1 MAGKL
6 PSFQMYPGDWMKDP
20 ALRACSIAARGLWMD
35 MLCLMFECDRRGYLQ
50 TASGSPYSL
59 EQLARMTGCSTDEV
73 TRLVGELETSGV
85 FSRTAHG
92 TIFSRRL
99 SRDEEARA
107 ENRSRQ
113 NRHRKL
119 MKTKENS
126 NALVTHDVTHLSRHS
141 SSSSSSSIQASEK
154 GGGKSPPEGGAKQSP
169 TAPLEAIPLPEAALD
184 RVPLIAVT
192 WLCEELGVALSPAQR
207 AMCADNLEFAR
218 RELSLDVRGVCE
230 LARTVTIAARQ
241 RGELIDAWYLA
252 DGKWRNRPQSRSREG
267 SFVGPTPSDD
277 ERMEAEREFYVSALA
292 KVEKHRSDGT
302 PVPEWLAQRVQESI
316 RRGYSLNEEGK
327 CK

>member
-20 ALRACSIAARGLWMD
+20 ALRSCSIAARGLWMD

-59 EQLARMTGCSTDEV
+59 DQLARMTGCSTDEV
-73 TRLVGELETSGV
+73 TRMVGELETSGV

-113 NRHRKL
+113 NKHRQKL

-126 NALVTHDVTHLSRHS
+126 NAFVTHDVTHVSHPS
-141 SSSSSSSIQASEK
+141 SSSSSSSLHPK
-154 GGGKSPPEGGAKQSP
+154 GAGESPPAGKSHRAEI
-169 TAPLEAIPLPEAALD
+169 APLARPPVGEGVTD

-218 RELSLDVRGVCE
+218 RELGLDVRGVSE
-230 LARTVTIAARQ
+230 HARDVTLAARL
-241 RGELIDAWYLA
+241 RGEQVDAWYLA
-252 DGKWRNRPQSRSREG
+252 DGRWR
-267 SFVGPTPSDD
+267 VGPPKRTADAAFSGPAQT
-277 ERMEAEREFYVSALA
+277 EVEALEAEREYYVAALVNA
-292 KVEKHRSDGT
+292 ETHRIAGR
-302 PVPEWLAQRVQESI
+302 PIPEWLHQRAQEAA
-316 RRGYSLNEEGK
+316 RRGFATKEKS
-327 CK
+327 CR